1 MSGREENKI
10 MIISQVIGGLGNQM
24 FQYSA
29 GRALSIKRGI
39 PFKLDISGFDN
50 YGLHQ
55 GYELHR
61 IFDCPVEL
69 AGTSDI
75 REVLG
80 WQSLPFLRSIL
91 SRKNLEKFRQ
101 NSFIVE
107 PHFHYW
113 QGFEQALADCYLV
126 GYWQTEKYFQEVKDV
141 IHNDFAFKAP
151 LSSLNSEFAEHIC
164 RVNAVSIHVRRGD
177 YVSNPKT
184 GATHGLCSLD
194 YYRQAIRY
202 LSERVEQPVFFVFS
216 DDMDWVKGNLKMT
229 LPCRYVDHNHGTESY
244 NDMRLMSMCKHHII
258 ANSSFSWWGA
268 WLNPDPE
275 KIVVAP
281 KKWFANDSDVNDL
294 FPQGWVTL

>member
-1 MSGREENKI
+1 

-126 GYWQTEKYFQEVKDV
+126 GYWQTEKYFLDKQDILRKELTLKNTMTEKSRNAYKKILKSYI
-141 IHNDFAFKAP
+141 IH
-151 LSSLNSEFAEHIC
+151 
-164 RVNAVSIHVRRGD
+164 
-177 YVSNPKT
+177 T
-184 GATHGLCSLD
+184 
-194 YYRQAIRY
+194 IR
-202 LSERVEQPVFFVFS
+202 
-216 DDMDWVKGNLKMT
+216 N
-229 LPCRYVDHNHGTESY
+229 
-244 NDMRLMSMCKHHII
+244 
-258 ANSSFSWWGA
+258 
-268 WLNPDPE
+268 
-275 KIVVAP
+275 
-281 KKWFANDSDVNDL
+281 
-294 FPQGWVTL
+294 